1 MFVTL
6 LRICAIV
13 LCFCASSIM
22 LQAQDIEWQRLQG
35 IKGANITSITQTNSG
50 AVFVST
56 PYGIWRSTDKFVT
69 WQKVSA
75 TLRDSLIYSLAATG
89 DGGLLASSYN
99 GVYRSSDEGQT
110 WTVVTPA
117 IGKKS
122 FRHLSAHPSGVCF
135 VGIQK
140 QLYRS
145 INHGKTWSPLK
156 DSIMSLYY
164 KYERQRQHGMAVL
177 GQDNRMIFPGYY
189 SDDGKEFIGDPF
201 SSIFLSSSTD
211 NRAFSINTNWGYFSD
226 VSRKFA
232 FGFSK
237 DNGKNFYRFS
247 LKDQIVAE
255 PEQYRDRNS
264 LAYRNK
270 EFFDIHAQSGSCIF
284 LPNDTILYTLSG
296 VGIFKIVP
304 KLFNLSSEIN
314 IYSIVYS
321 RDVTDNGFIS
331 RYPSCSYMLKDSTI
345 LMGSY
350 GSGLFMSNDKGEQW
364 QSLDFPHD
372 SPIITMFYNDI
383 PRKRIL
389 AGTVNGLYESN
400 NNGLNW
406 QRIDSGFHRPII
418 TSLAVTSKGT
428 IIASSYNKS
437 YRKELKDKRWSMI
450 PQLSDFEFTVTQLH
464 CTGDSIF
471 ATKLDVFLSK
481 DDGKSFTKLPFKYEK
496 SFSKLLAY
504 NKASQT
510 LLTIGSEHL
519 NRFSK
524 GAWGEQQYYLYGFSD
539 PYIEKTAQSILSAQQ
554 VNFSHISPY
563 TEQIYLSLHCGITTY
578 DWASHF
584 VAVNNKEGEWLHGE
598 WCFGIT
604 SDQKGRPFAATMN
617 GIAYSPKNDKKWEYL
632 PQTQELSLPAMMT
645 TGTDDDG
652 YIYSSSLFGGVY
664 RTKKPVI
671 ILEAPSLV
679 SPAGDA
685 QEQPLTTIVRWEA
698 ALDAKQYSVQIAEDS
713 LFQTIIHENTLA
725 FTSTETLPLKPNR
738 RYYWRVKSVL
748 FRIESPWSEIRSFST
763 LTVYPSKVTLR
774 QPANK
779 EINRPV
785 SVSLLW
791 NPTTEADS
799 FDVHV
804 ASDNAFTM
812 TTLRDSMIAK
822 REIQLSNLQQ
832 GTEYFW
838 RVRGKNRAGYGPW
851 SETWSFTTQ
860 SPSGIS
866 EDDNSGMSVTVQN
879 SHVILHYGAYSQSVK
894 GIRITDIRGKTIL
907 SQTIEQ
913 GQSSSDF
920 DMSGMS
926 KGYYVVILDTHTGS
940 ISRNVIM
947 E

>member
-1 MFVTL
+1 
-6 LRICAIV
+6 
-13 LCFCASSIM
+13 
-22 LQAQDIEWQRLQG
+22 
-35 IKGANITSITQTNSG
+35 
-50 AVFVST
+50 
-56 PYGIWRSTDKFVT
+56 
-69 WQKVSA
+69 
-75 TLRDSLIYSLAATG
+75 
-89 DGGLLASSYN
+89 
-99 GVYRSSDEGQT
+99 
-110 WTVVTPA
+110 
-117 IGKKS
+117 
-122 FRHLSAHPSGVCF
+122 HPSGVCF
-135 VGIQK
+135 VGIRK

-145 INHGKTWSPLK
+145 INHGKTWSPIK
-156 DSIMSLYY
+156 DSLSSRYY
-164 KYERQRQHGMAVL
+164 INGAQRQFGIAVL
-177 GQDNRMIFPGYY
+177 GQNNRMIFPGYY
-189 SDDGKEFIGDPF
+189 SDDGKTFIGSPWG
-201 SSIFLSSSTD
+201 STSLSTD
-211 NRAFSINTNWGYFSD
+211 NNGKSVNIWGAMGDFSDRVGGPGVVISSNNGTNFYIVGPDNAFS
-226 VSRKFA
+226 
-232 FGFSK
+232 
-237 DNGKNFYRFS
+237 
-247 LKDQIVAE
+247 AE
-255 PEQYRDRNS
+255 PEQGGDRNS
-264 LAYRNK
+264 VFFRNT
-270 EFFDIHAQSGSCIF
+270 EFFAMHAQAGSCVF
-284 LPNDTILYTLSG
+284 LPKDTLLLSFPGIGILKTVFKLYNDPIDNYAEYLIKYR
-296 VGIFKIVP
+296 K
-304 KLFNLSSEIN
+304 
-314 IYSIVYS
+314 
-321 RDVTDNGFIS
+321 DVTDNGFVS

-350 GSGLFMSNDKGEQW
+350 GSGLFMSNDKGEHW

-400 NNGLNW
+400 NNGINW

-524 GAWGEQQYYLYGFSD
+524 GAWGEQQYYLYEYND
-539 PYIEKTAQSILSAQQ
+539 PYIENTSQSWTSAQQ

-578 DWASHF
+578 DWASGT
-584 VAVNNKEGEWLHGE
+584 VAKNKTDGEWLFGE

-685 QEQPLTTIVRWEA
+685 QEQLLTTIVRWKA

-774 QPANK
+774 QPVNK

-785 SVSLLW
+785 TVSLLW

-812 TTLRDSMIAK
+812 TALRDSMIAK
-822 REIQLSNLQQ
+822 REIQLNNLQQ

-879 SHVILHYGAYSQSVK
+879 NHVILHYGAYSQSVK

-940 ISRNVIM
+940 ISRNVIV

>member
-117 IGKKS
+117 IGKNH
-122 FRHLSAHPSGVCF
+122 FDIYLL
-135 VGIQK
+135 IQVEYVLWAYK
-140 QLYRS
+140 NNY
-145 INHGKTWSPLK
+145 TAP
-156 DSIMSLYY
+156 SIMEKHGHLLKILSCLYIINM
-164 KYERQRQHGMAVL
+164 ERQRQYGIAVL
-177 GQDNRMIFPGYY
+177 GQNNRMIFPGYY

-364 QSLDFPHD
+364 QSL
-372 SPIITMFYNDI
+372 
-383 PRKRIL
+383 
-389 AGTVNGLYESN
+389 
-400 NNGLNW
+400 
-406 QRIDSGFHRPII
+406 
-418 TSLAVTSKGT
+418 
-428 IIASSYNKS
+428 
-437 YRKELKDKRWSMI
+437 
-450 PQLSDFEFTVTQLH
+450 
-464 CTGDSIF
+464 
-471 ATKLDVFLSK
+471 
-481 DDGKSFTKLPFKYEK
+481 
-496 SFSKLLAY
+496 
-504 NKASQT
+504 
-510 LLTIGSEHL
+510 
-519 NRFSK
+519 
-524 GAWGEQQYYLYGFSD
+524 
-539 PYIEKTAQSILSAQQ
+539 
-554 VNFSHISPY
+554 
-563 TEQIYLSLHCGITTY
+563 
-578 DWASHF
+578 
-584 VAVNNKEGEWLHGE
+584 
-598 WCFGIT
+598 
-604 SDQKGRPFAATMN
+604 
-617 GIAYSPKNDKKWEYL
+617 
-632 PQTQELSLPAMMT
+632 
-645 TGTDDDG
+645 
-652 YIYSSSLFGGVY
+652 
-664 RTKKPVI
+664 
-671 ILEAPSLV
+671 
-679 SPAGDA
+679 
-685 QEQPLTTIVRWEA
+685 
-698 ALDAKQYSVQIAEDS
+698 
-713 LFQTIIHENTLA
+713 
-725 FTSTETLPLKPNR
+725 
-738 RYYWRVKSVL
+738 
-748 FRIESPWSEIRSFST
+748 
-763 LTVYPSKVTLR
+763 
-774 QPANK
+774 
-779 EINRPV
+779 
-785 SVSLLW
+785 
-791 NPTTEADS
+791 
-799 FDVHV
+799 
-804 ASDNAFTM
+804 
-812 TTLRDSMIAK
+812 
-822 REIQLSNLQQ
+822 
-832 GTEYFW
+832 
-838 RVRGKNRAGYGPW
+838 
-851 SETWSFTTQ
+851 
-860 SPSGIS
+860 
-866 EDDNSGMSVTVQN
+866 
-879 SHVILHYGAYSQSVK
+879 
-894 GIRITDIRGKTIL
+894 
-907 SQTIEQ
+907 
-913 GQSSSDF
+913 
-920 DMSGMS
+920 
-926 KGYYVVILDTHTGS
+926 
-940 ISRNVIM
+940 
-947 E
+947 

>member
-13 LCFCASSIM
+13 LCFYASSIM

-135 VGIQK
+135 VGIRK

-145 INHGKTWSPLK
+145 INHGKTWSPIK
-156 DSIMSLYY
+156 DSILSQYF
-164 KYERQRQHGMAVL
+164 RFQSQRQYGIAVL
-177 GQDNRMIFPGYY
+177 GQNNRMIFPGYY
-189 SDDGKEFIGDPF
+189 SDDGKTYEAKTAY
-201 SSIFLSSSTD
+201 SSNYLSG
-211 NRAFSINTNWGYFSD
+211 NRDRTYLNIATNWGYFSD
-226 VSRKFA
+226 VSRKFILA
-232 FGFSK
+232 FSR
-237 DNGKNFYRFS
+237 DNGDNFLR
-247 LKDQIVAE
+247 IVDDFIVE
-255 PEQYRDRNS
+255 PEQWRDRNS

-270 EFFDIHAQSGSCIF
+270 EFFDMHAQSGSCIF
-284 LPNDTILYTLSG
+284 LPNDTILCTLSG
-296 VGIFKIVP
+296 IGIFKMVP
-304 KLFNLSSEIN
+304 KLVTTPELDAYI
-314 IYSIVYS
+314 IKY
-321 RDVTDNGFIS
+321 RKDVTDNGFIS

-481 DDGKSFTKLPFKYEK
+481 DDGKSFTKLSSKVDEAY
-496 SFSKLLAY
+496 SKLLAY

-524 GAWGEQQYYLYGFSD
+524 GAWGEQQYYLYEYND
-539 PYIEKTAQSILSAQQ
+539 PYIENTSQSWTSAQQ

-578 DWASHF
+578 DWASGT
-584 VAVNNKEGEWLHGE
+584 VAKNKTDGEWLFGE

-685 QEQPLTTIVRWEA
+685 QEQLLTTIVRWKA

-713 LFQTIIHENTLA
+713 LFQTIIHENTLT

-812 TTLRDSMIAK
+812 TALRDSMIAK

-879 SHVILHYGAYSQSVK
+879 NHVILHYGAYSQSVK

-940 ISRNVIM
+940 ISRNIIV